1 MISSVRRSLEEY
13 KAETEKHDLLNDK
26 SKSNLYAK
34 FLDMPVKENAVFILN
49 YTKRHNHD
57 RVEDL
62 ATKITDKEVYCSFSS
77 RNRVANKGNI
87 QFLKMDSDKYY
98 EMLATAKYIVIDS
111 MLNGYFVPRKD
122 QCVITLIDNSETE
135 KFVDKLKWNKIIL
148 KSDIVFAENDN
159 VSEIFENNNLNKNLL
174 LGTVKKNNEI
184 LDIIDSNQVIK
195 ADANKDD
202 KENIVLTAML
212 EHSEQWMG
220 LVTGYLNNI
229 DYDKYN
235 VLFIINNK
243 EKEELE
249 DFCKLLDSRV
259 NIVTRQGW
267 FLIKEDM
274 RKQYDYFNTDLAYF
288 ENPDEIFDYM
298 SKDIYEREFTRT
310 AGNHKADKFIVV
322 GERVCVKNYWINIA
336 RALDVKAK
344 EIVYD
349 SNFYVSAVND
359 IEKNQVFD
367 KTVTKLYSE
376 FDKIY
381 FPGSSAKDE
390 YIEKANKYGITIPD
404 EKIEYL
410 KLYEQHN
417 VNIKT
422 RDILLNGVKNI
433 IYNHYKLDDTVLSI
447 VETPKEGAIG
457 LVIES
462 DKDCEMF
469 SQVAEIAKKTDQEM
483 IIFDVKMNG
492 LKFSTLGDDNSNVT
506 YYVGAIYY
514 YVLMNYIDIFVVSE
528 ENIERIN
535 ELKAAN
541 KKITSHME

>member
-62 ATKITDKEVYCSFSS
+62 ATKIADKEVYCSFSS

-122 QCVITLIDNSETE
+122 QCVITLIDNGETE

-159 VSEIFENNNLNKNLL
+159 VSEIFENSNLNKNLL

-184 LDIIDSNQVIK
+184 LDIINSNQVIK
-195 ADANKDD
+195 ADANKDG

-220 LVTGYLNNI
+220 LVTGYLNNL

-259 NIVTRQGW
+259 NIITRQGW

-274 RKQYDYFNTDLAYF
+274 RKQYDYFNTDLTYF

-310 AGNHKADKFIVV
+310 AGNHKADRFIVV

-336 RALDVKAK
+336 RALDVKSK

-390 YIEKANKYGITIPD
+390 FIEKANKYDITIPD

-447 VETPKEGAIG
+447 VETPKDGAIG

-469 SQVAEIAKKTDQEM
+469 SQVAEIAKKTEQEI

-514 YVLMNYIDIFVVSE
+514 YVLMNYIDTFVVSE

-541 KKITSHME
+541 RKITSHME